1 MGLAVLTAKTLSDC
15 SVRPSPLAK
24 VGDSL
29 QKTSG
34 SVSVPSVLCIFVSLV
49 PSRMHDMQ

>member
-34 SVSVPSVLCIFVSLV
+34 SVSPVCLVYLCILGAQ
-49 PSRMHDMQ
+49 HDA